1 MDEQQ
6 EQAQFSS
13 ALVRNPRIKFEMQHS
28 RENVLLLIR
37 QHPVTQISWFVNM
50 IGIILIVVLL
60 NFFLPQILT
69 IQQVLFFNIFGFVV
83 AFYYGWINFLR
94 WYFHVGLLTS
104 ERIIDIDF
112 NSILYKEVTIAELR
126 DIEETTTKSVGYLS
140 SFFNYGD
147 IYVQTAGT
155 RIDIEYRNAPDPA
168 LIIRYINELTSRI
181 NGRNA

>member
-6 EQAQFSS
+6 EQAQFSN
-13 ALVRNPRIKFEMQHS
+13 ALIRNPRIGFEMQHS
-28 RENVLLLIR
+28 REDVLLLIR
-37 QHPVTQISWFVNM
+37 QHPVTQITWFLNM
-50 IGIILIVVLL
+50 LGIILIVILL
-60 NFFLPQILT
+60 NFFLPQVLT
-69 IQQVLFFNIFGFVV
+69 VQQVIFTNIFGLTV

-104 ERIIDIDF
+104 QRIVDIDF
-112 NSILYKEVTIAELR
+112 NSILYKEVSIAELR
-126 DIEETTTKSVGYLS
+126 DVEETTTKSAGYLS

-147 IYVQTAGT
+147 IFIQTAGSK
-155 RIDIEYRNAPDPA
+155 INIEYHNAPNPA